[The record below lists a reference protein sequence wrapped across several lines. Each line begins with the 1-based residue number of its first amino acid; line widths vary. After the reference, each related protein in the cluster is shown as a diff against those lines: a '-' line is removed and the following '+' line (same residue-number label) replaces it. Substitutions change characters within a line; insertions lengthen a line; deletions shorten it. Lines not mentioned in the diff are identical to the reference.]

1 MRTGIRHSVVV
12 MVISC
17 LMGGVLIAAE
27 EGGESGKN
35 KPGQPFPG
43 AGELKAYQAKQDKV
57 RKEFMEKQREEGK
70 AFHES
75 LKDQKAVEA
84 LPAIISQRNS
94 QFSKT
99 KSFMDGLYSE
109 FVAYVKEVMAKHEV
123 PADKQAEFIKKHQEH
138 RDAAVA
144 RHEEI
149 HKKLIA
155 ALEALKGKED
165 LTWEEIKS
173 TIKSILP
180 EHDSKPGEGK
190 GRDKDKGKGKG
201 EGKNK
206 KKDK

>member
-1 MRTGIRHSVVV
+1 MRTGIRRSVVV

-27 EGGESGKN
+27 EGGGNGKN
-35 KPGQPFPG
+35 KPGQAFPG
-43 AGELKAYQAKQDKV
+43 AGELKAYRAKQDKV

-75 LKDQKAVEA
+75 LKDQKPVEA

-94 QFSKT
+94 QFGKT
-99 KSFMDGLYSE
+99 KSFMDGLYTE
-109 FVAYVKEVMAKHEV
+109 FTAYVKEVMAKHEV

-138 RDAAVA
+138 HDAAAA

-165 LTWEEIKS
+165 LTWDDIKS
-173 TIKSILP
+173 TIRSVLP
-180 EHDSKPGEGK
+180 ERDGKPGEGK
-190 GRDKDKGKGKG
+190 GRDKDKGKG